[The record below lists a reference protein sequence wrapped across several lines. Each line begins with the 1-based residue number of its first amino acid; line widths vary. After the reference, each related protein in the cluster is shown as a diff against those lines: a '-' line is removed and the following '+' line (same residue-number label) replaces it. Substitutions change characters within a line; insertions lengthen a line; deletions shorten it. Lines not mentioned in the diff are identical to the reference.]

1 MVLTAAAGRSL
12 RGRRGQPQH
21 GRSAARG
28 GVPVSR
34 QRTGRRYSALLG
46 QRFRK
51 PPRPADAALLLP
63 FRRPVLS
70 DVSAKGDRPRTPG
83 CTAAQL
89 VRRVC
94 SSIPACPLFPYAFAP
109 ATPRLVHAA
118 EIAR

>member
-28 GVPVSR
+28 GVPVSW
-34 QRTGRRYSALLG
+34 QRTGGRYSALLG
-46 QRFRK
+46 QRLRK
-51 PPRPADAALLLP
+51 PPRPAGAALLLP

-70 DVSAKGDRPRTPG
+70 DVSAQGDRPRTPG

-89 VRRVC
+89 AQRVC
-94 SSIPACPLFPYAFAP
+94 SPIPAGPPFLPDFAP
-109 ATPRLVHAA
+109 PTPRPGAPHV
-118 EIAR
+118 